1 MSSSSDKIDTP
12 IALAIRRRGRR
23 WVNAALPYAFIS
35 PALAMILVF
44 TLIPLALVFWYSVHN
59 WDLRK
64 PWEQGQFVGLRHF
77 LTILDPGR
85 DELFY
90 PSLLKSFIWVFGS
103 VSVQFICGLGLALML
118 NQTFFGRAIY
128 RSIMLCPWAVSGVLT
143 GLIWVWMFHETAG
156 VINDLLDRAGLLH
169 LGLWLGLSEVPRRV
183 AWLAYPGTAMSAI
196 IVANVWRGI
205 AFFAISLL
213 AGLQTISEDVY
224 EAGAIDGAGQWQQF
238 RYVTLPLLRDVIVV
252 TTLLRSIWTFNFVDL
267 IYTMTGGGPANST
280 LTLAVYTMEKTTVGL
295 NYGYASALAVILFL
309 ILLGASVFY
318 FKITGFARG
327 GAGE

>member
-143 GLIWVWMFHETAG
+143 GLIWVWMFHETAHG
-156 VINDLLDRAGLLH
+156 H
-169 LGLWLGLSEVPRRV
+169 S
-183 AWLAYPGTAMSAI
+183 M
-196 IVANVWRGI
+196 
-205 AFFAISLL
+205 
-213 AGLQTISEDVY
+213 
-224 EAGAIDGAGQWQQF
+224 
-238 RYVTLPLLRDVIVV
+238 
-252 TTLLRSIWTFNFVDL
+252 
-267 IYTMTGGGPANST
+267 
-280 LTLAVYTMEKTTVGL
+280 ME
-295 NYGYASALAVILFL
+295 
-309 ILLGASVFY
+309 
-318 FKITGFARG
+318 R
-327 GAGE
+327 